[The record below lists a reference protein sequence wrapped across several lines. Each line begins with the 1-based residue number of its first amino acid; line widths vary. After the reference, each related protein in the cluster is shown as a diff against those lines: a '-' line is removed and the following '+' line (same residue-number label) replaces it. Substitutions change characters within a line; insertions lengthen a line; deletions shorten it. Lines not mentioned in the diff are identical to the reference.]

1 MSAKKKPAKVKM
13 KTDRGVAKRFKIT
26 GSGLVKCRHQNLRH
40 ILTKKTRKRKRA
52 LRKMTYVCTSNLR
65 AIMRQLPY
73 A

>member
-1 MSAKKKPAKVKM
+1 
-13 KTDRGVAKRFKIT
+13 F
-26 GSGLVKCRHQNLRH
+26 KCRHQNLRH

-52 LRKMTYVCTSNLR
+52 LRKMTYVHSSNIR

>member
-1 MSAKKKPAKVKM
+1 MAGKVKVKM

-26 GSGLVKCRHQNLRH
+26 GSGHFKCRHQNLRH
-40 ILTKKTRKRKRA
+40 ILTKKSRKRKRS
-52 LRKMTYVCTSNLR
+52 LRVMNIVHVSNLR